1 MQVWAVSFHPRSS
14 FLSHVTWFS
23 LSLPLPLLPLP
34 LIPYSLQS
42 IAFWPFI
49 VHSFS
54 NLPFFQ
60 PPLLPH
66 TVSLV
71 TSLALKVSS
80 ISVSPHPTC
89 VGVARCRAKSYML
102 IHAPRVQMHMCHM
115 FVHICVHSTRLCP
128 LVPIFAC
135 KQDMPH
141 VCMSITSSLAICYSR
156 VQRLFIVAVDE

>member
-1 MQVWAVSFHPRSS
+1 MQVWAVSFHPLSS

-23 LSLPLPLLPLP
+23 LSPSLYLSSLCPLSHILFNPLPSGP
-34 LIPYSLQS
+34 SLFTVS
-42 IAFWPFI
+42 PI
-49 VHSFS
+49 S
-54 NLPFFQ
+54 PFFN

-115 FVHICVHSTRLCP
+115 FVHICVHSTCLCP
-128 LVPIFAC
+128 LVHICMWTRHATC
-135 KQDMPH
+135 LH
-141 VCMSITSSLAICYSR
+141 VHHL
-156 VQRLFIVAVDE
+156 